1 MTEWKWMTESTQVVG
16 LGRWFAQLHSL
27 TKSFRM
33 EHPHLYQHAR
43 KWTEL
48 HDGVLATDPHWIWNV
63 ALILNTLD

>member
-1 MTEWKWMTESTQVVG
+1 
-16 LGRWFAQLHSL
+16 
-27 TKSFRM
+27 M